1 MRTSRWSWIA
11 WLALLVGVGALA
23 TLALAGPGYRLGW
36 FGLGTALVPML
47 RSAAY
52 GGIAAGVLALIALA
66 LNWRRGTTGARVAA
80 LIALVIG
87 AGSLYV
93 PWQWAQTARAVPPIH
108 DITTD
113 TITPPSY
120 VEVAALRDEL
130 NVPNRLDYLPEVAA
144 QQLRGYPDVQP
155 AFLAAPPAQAYSKAL
170 DLVRARGWTVVAS
183 DDAER
188 RIEATDTTRWFG
200 FKDDIAIRVSAV
212 PDGTSRVDVRSVSR
226 VGRSDVGTNARR
238 IRAFMADLSK

>member
-1 MRTSRWSWIA
+1 MSPSRWTWLS
-11 WLALLVGVGALA
+11 WLALLVGIGALA
-23 TLALAGPGYRLGW
+23 TLALAGPGYRMGW

-47 RSAAY
+47 TWAAY

-66 LNWRRGTTGARVAA
+66 LTWRRGTTGARLAA
-80 LIALVIG
+80 LIALIIG

-93 PWQWAQTARAVPPIH
+93 PWQWMQTARAVPAIH
-108 DITTD
+108 DVTTD
-113 TITPPSY
+113 TITPPGY
-120 VEVAALRDEL
+120 VEVATLRQEL
-130 NVPNRLDYLPEVAA
+130 QVPNSLDYLPEVAA
-144 QQLRGYPDVQP
+144 QQRSGYPDVQP
-155 AFLAAPPAQAYSKAL
+155 AFLAAPPAQVYGQAL
-170 DLVRARGWTVVAS
+170 ELVRARGWEVVAS
-183 DDAER
+183 DEAAR

-212 PDGTSRVDVRSVSR
+212 PDGTSRVDLRSVSR

>member
-1 MRTSRWSWIA
+1 MRTSRWSWIS
-11 WLALLVGVGALA
+11 WLALLVGLGALA
-23 TLALAGPGYRLGW
+23 TLALAGPGYRMGW
-36 FGLGTALVPML
+36 LGLGTALVPML
-47 RSAAY
+47 RGAAY

-66 LNWRRGTTGARVAA
+66 LNWRGGTTGARLAA
-80 LIALVIG
+80 VIALVIG

-113 TITPPSY
+113 TVTPPSY
-120 VEVAALRDEL
+120 VEVAALRHEL
-130 NVPNRLDYLPEVAA
+130 NVPNSLDYLPEVAA
-144 QQLRGYPDVQP
+144 QQLSGYPDVQP
-155 AFLAAPPAQAYSKAL
+155 AFLAAPPDQAYSKAL
-170 DLVRARGWTVVAS
+170 DLVRARGWDVVAS

-212 PDGTSRVDVRSVSR
+212 PDGTSRVDLRSVSR

-238 IRAFMADLSK
+238 IRAFIADLSK